1 MHGLWQLFS
10 NAVGSTFS
18 DGYLRRIRGP
28 VGKRQG
34 CPSTGTCH
42 ALACPKQ
49 GPCNGTAQGG
59 AETNQWLCLLRG
71 PRWHG
76 ISCSMATWL
85 HAGHERRCSH
95 RGAGRTIWRNNGIRA
110 RCTIRRGAWQRTAP
124 FESRCEHPGRLHG
137 PTHDDSLDASG
148 KGAAMIHLRTK
159 SIRALALS
167 ALGAFAFSL
176 HGQPITGNPT
186 AHTYSRTFNVSEA
199 EAKYRSMKSIS
210 AAALEAR
217 IQTSEPDTFGGLYV
231 EHKPEFKIVVLFTK
245 KPRETLAKYTQDPVF
260 TGRTSSQSFE
270 MLLATQAEAEA
281 QLLAKKVGFESG
293 VDIKRSIVTFYVKD
307 EAAARRALRP
317 LLGAVD
323 FISIKQVKGFT
334 ITTAISGGHK
344 LTGTAF
350 NCTTGFNVF
359 DADRELGVLTAGH
372 CDNTLTYQGIT
383 APLVFQSE
391 QNVGDYDVQWH
402 KEPPRGP
409 RHAQKNEITLI
420 NGPSQ
425 TLEITSTLPSSS
437 MHVGDVICKSGIHG
451 HYACGTIEDMNSR
464 SNHNGA
470 IGRYIRARNLSP
482 GPLSV
487 EGDSGGPV
495 FSNNAAVGV
504 IHGRGGEDTGFENDL
519 FYMPIER
526 VSVLGVSVLTEA
538 FKITGIADRTENY
551 FRPFSVPVAYK
562 GVPKFPIELT
572 LERPVCPSGPCEPA
586 TETLPDKMP
595 SPLSYTWTCFYPIVL
610 YPPPVIPPPPLT
622 WRERVTLKDASGI
635 TADPVEYNLHC
646 SGCPD
651 CP

>member
-1 MHGLWQLFS
+1 
-10 NAVGSTFS
+10 
-18 DGYLRRIRGP
+18 
-28 VGKRQG
+28 
-34 CPSTGTCH
+34 
-42 ALACPKQ
+42 
-49 GPCNGTAQGG
+49 
-59 AETNQWLCLLRG
+59 
-71 PRWHG
+71 
-76 ISCSMATWL
+76 
-85 HAGHERRCSH
+85 
-95 RGAGRTIWRNNGIRA
+95 
-110 RCTIRRGAWQRTAP
+110 
-124 FESRCEHPGRLHG
+124 
-137 PTHDDSLDASG
+137 
-148 KGAAMIHLRTK
+148 MIHLRTK
-159 SIRALALS
+159 SVRALALS

-186 AHTYSRTFNVSEA
+186 AYTYSRTFNVSEA

-231 EHKPEFKIVVLFTK
+231 EHRPEFKIVVLFTK

-260 TGRTSSQSFE
+260 TGRTSAQSLE
-270 MLLATQAEAEA
+270 MLLATQVEAEA
-281 QLLAKKVGFESG
+281 QLLVKNVGFESG
-293 VDIKRSIVTFYVKD
+293 VDIKQSIVTFYVKD

-323 FISIKQVKGFT
+323 FVAIKQVKGFT
-334 ITTAISGGHK
+334 VTTAISGGHK

-372 CDNTLTYQGIT
+372 CDNALTYQGIA

-391 QNVGDYDVQWH
+391 QNEGDYDVQWH
-402 KEPPRGP
+402 REPSRGP
-409 RHAQKNEITLI
+409 RQAQKNEITLI

-425 TLEITSTLPSSS
+425 TLEITSTLSSSS

-495 FSNNAAVGV
+495 FSHNAAVGV

-586 TETLPDKMP
+586 TEVLPDKMP
-595 SPLSYTWTCFYPIVL
+595 SPLNYTWTCFYPIVL

-622 WRERVTLKDASGI
+622 WRERVTLKDTSGI

>member
-1 MHGLWQLFS
+1 
-10 NAVGSTFS
+10 
-18 DGYLRRIRGP
+18 
-28 VGKRQG
+28 
-34 CPSTGTCH
+34 
-42 ALACPKQ
+42 
-49 GPCNGTAQGG
+49 
-59 AETNQWLCLLRG
+59 
-71 PRWHG
+71 
-76 ISCSMATWL
+76 
-85 HAGHERRCSH
+85 
-95 RGAGRTIWRNNGIRA
+95 
-110 RCTIRRGAWQRTAP
+110 
-124 FESRCEHPGRLHG
+124 
-137 PTHDDSLDASG
+137 
-148 KGAAMIHLRTK
+148 MINLRTK
-159 SIRALALS
+159 LSMRALALS

-176 HGQPITGNPT
+176 YGQPVTGNPT

-210 AAALEAR
+210 AAGLEAR
-217 IQTSEPDTFGGLYV
+217 IQASEPDTFGGLYV
-231 EHKPEFKIVVLFTK
+231 EHEPEFKIVVLFTNRPK
-245 KPRETLAKYTQDPVF
+245 ETLAKYTQDPVF
-260 TGRTSSQSFE
+260 TGRTSAQSLE

-317 LLGAVD
+317 LLGAID
-323 FISIKQVKGFT
+323 FMAIKQVKGFT
-334 ITTAISGGHK
+334 VTTAISGGHK

-350 NCTTGFNVF
+350 SCTTGFNVF

-372 CDNTLTYQGIT
+372 CDNTLTYQGIA

-409 RHAQKNEITLI
+409 RHAQTNEISLI

-437 MHVGDVICKSGIHG
+437 THVGDVICKSGIHG
-451 HYACGTIEDMNSR
+451 HYACGTIEDINSR
-464 SNHNGA
+464 SNHNGV

-495 FSNNAAVGV
+495 FSNNAALGV

-526 VSVLGVSVLTEA
+526 VSALGVSVLTEA
-538 FKITGIADRTENY
+538 FEVTGIADRTENY

-572 LERPVCPSGPCEPA
+572 LEGPVCPSGPCEPA

-595 SPLSYTWTCFYPIVL
+595 SPLNYTWACFYPIVL

-622 WRERVTLKDASGI
+622 WRERITLKDASGI
-635 TADPVEYNLHC
+635 TAEPVEYNLHC